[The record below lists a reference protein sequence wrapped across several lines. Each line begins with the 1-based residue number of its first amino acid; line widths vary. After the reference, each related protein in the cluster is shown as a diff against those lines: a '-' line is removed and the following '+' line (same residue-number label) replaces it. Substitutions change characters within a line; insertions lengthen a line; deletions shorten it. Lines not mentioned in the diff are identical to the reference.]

1 MYIPRAVALHA
12 PHASC
17 PLRHSPP
24 ACGFDSTV
32 QTKLTFQFRAPPLIS
47 FHPRLSQIM
56 HSKLLAVALVGIA
69 SAQRGAYATSQ
80 AQPVDVY
87 ELKDSIM
94 ATSRKA
100 ALIDVRVA

>member
-1 MYIPRAVALHA
+1 
-12 PHASC
+12 
-17 PLRHSPP
+17 
-24 ACGFDSTV
+24 
-32 QTKLTFQFRAPPLIS
+32 
-47 FHPRLSQIM
+47 M
-56 HSKLLAVALVGIA
+56 HSKLLAVALVGTA

-94 ATSRKA
+94 ATSDKA